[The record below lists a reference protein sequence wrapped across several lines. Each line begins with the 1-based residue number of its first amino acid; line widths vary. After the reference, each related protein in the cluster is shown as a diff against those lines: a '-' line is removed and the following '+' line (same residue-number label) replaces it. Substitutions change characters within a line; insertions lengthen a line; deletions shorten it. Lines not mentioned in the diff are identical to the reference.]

1 MPLSGGQ
8 ELSLRHLPDVS
19 DVDASFSFQI
29 PVPARE
35 DYLLADDGDDDFFK
49 GVNDVLATPVALSR
63 PIQHEPLTLSQLT
76 PRPSETHRLIH
87 FRSPLPSL
95 PSPSRKLSPNSRL
108 NEENQDLPMLVKGV
122 TSARPKAIKKPA
134 LHLLLD
140 EGSPAGARLESL
152 RAEVDLL
159 AEGLGTG
166 ASTSKVAPPI
176 QSRLRSPKGSKRQ
189 SVDKG
194 EPRSLRKRRKKEV
207 AVPGKQV
214 CLFFLITLPRDFDLS
229 MID

>member
-19 DVDASFSFQI
+19 DIDASFSFQI
-29 PVPARE
+29 PVPTRG

-49 GVNDVLATPVALSR
+49 GVNDVLATPVAPSR

-76 PRPSETHRLIH
+76 PRPSETHRSIH

-95 PSPSRKLSPNSRL
+95 PSPSRNLSHIS
-108 NEENQDLPMLVKGV
+108 NEETQDLPMLVKGV
-122 TSARPKAIKKPA
+122 TTARPKAIKKPA
-134 LHLLLD
+134 LHLLPRSD

-152 RAEVDLL
+152 RAEVNLL

-166 ASTSKVAPPI
+166 TSTSKLVPPI
-176 QSRLRSPKGSKRQ
+176 RSRLRSPKGSKRQ

-194 EPRSLRKRRKKEV
+194 EPQSLRKRRRAKV

-214 CLFFLITLPRDFDLS
+214 CLFFLITVAPVILICR
-229 MID
+229 